1 MEYDEQ
7 TYNELSKKIRI
18 NRDFLDAEI
27 IEQPNLFFHA
37 SEGFVHAV
45 AKRDKSNHSLEVEI
59 AELDKDIRE
68 QMIADGERV
77 TEDKV
82 AQQIKREQDYH
93 RFYKEHLDASLVANR
108 WSSLK
113 ESYRQRADMLK
124 SLVQL
129 HISGYFGEV
138 TGSAERKGAH
148 DRFNQRG

>member
-1 MEYDEQ
+1 
-7 TYNELSKKIRI
+7 
-18 NRDFLDAEI
+18 
-27 IEQPNLFFHA
+27 
-37 SEGFVHAV
+37 
-45 AKRDKSNHSLEVEI
+45 
-59 AELDKDIRE
+59 
-68 QMIADGERV
+68 MISDGERV

-129 HISGYFGEV
+129 HISGYFGET
-138 TGSAERKGAH
+138 TGSAERKGAR